1 MNRELIIDAIS
12 AIDEDIIGDCLD
24 FKIKNEKKR
33 RSKTSLPRIA
43 SAVAACLALAI
54 SLIYL
59 LAPTPTAPPTIAPSP
74 ETLTPPVS
82 ESEIIYAKEADEK
95 EFILKWNSLSVTKA
109 LFLALDGAEDSE
121 YLAIRVSG
129 ISCEVK
135 KEDFTSHGYI
145 VAEQNGEI
153 LLLIKKEKLLALDT
167 PNAVNYAFSL
177 LTYAEY
183 KSAIGN

>member
-1 MNRELIIDAIS
+1 MGIQ
-12 AIDEDIIGDCLD
+12 
-24 FKIKNEKKR
+24 
-33 RSKTSLPRIA
+33 
-43 SAVAACLALAI
+43 
-54 SLIYL
+54 
-59 LAPTPTAPPTIAPSP
+59 
-74 ETLTPPVS
+74 
-82 ESEIIYAKEADEK
+82 
-95 EFILKWNSLSVTKA
+95 FILKWNSLSVTKA

-177 LTYAEY
+177 LTHDEY
-183 KSAIGN
+183 KVVVATE